1 MQELEA
7 EVDASKRALK
17 AAEMAAAT
25 SAERAAEAE
34 CEARELRS
42 HLAGQREKVAN
53 LEVGVRSV
61 RARNDAPAP
70 AASAPHVENKEEKAK
85 DQAERAELRKRV
97 MELEKDMEAQ
107 KQMHAQVPSLIDT
120 D

>member
-1 MQELEA
+1 MLEADLKADLAAARRDAERAKSDAAVAELARVTADNALQELEA

-42 HLAGQREKVAN
+42 HLAVQREKVT
-53 LEVGVRSV
+53 L
-61 RARNDAPAP
+61 
-70 AASAPHVENKEEKAK
+70 ASKI
-85 DQAERAELRKRV
+85 RL
-97 MELEKDMEAQ
+97 
-107 KQMHAQVPSLIDT
+107 T
-120 D
+120 